1 MNINN
6 YVKKQILVYSAM
18 LAVGLIALF
27 AGYILDFENHAMTG
41 VAIGFIPVGLG
52 GILIMLYSRKN
63 PAMIRNIESEADER
77 STFIRNKSGATAFWI
92 TFWYIFALSILS
104 NVIIIPQYLIGAY
117 TLIFMNLTYFL
128 IFFMNLN
135 KY

>member
-63 PAMIRNIESEADER
+63 PAM
-77 STFIRNKSGATAFWI
+77 
-92 TFWYIFALSILS
+92 
-104 NVIIIPQYLIGAY
+104 
-117 TLIFMNLTYFL
+117 
-128 IFFMNLN
+128 
-135 KY
+135 